1 VSLATAYRLWA
12 PLYDPVLRRATAPA
26 RRRSLERL
34 RAEPAEEVL
43 LAGVGTGLDL
53 PHLPTGPR
61 YRGCDLTPA
70 MLARA
75 SGQRAV
81 ALDCADVQALPYAD
95 AGFDAVVAHLILA
108 VVPDPAAA
116 LAEMSRVTRPGGRI
130 LVFDKFLRPGQ
141 RAPLRRLVSP
151 LLGRLATR
159 TDVILEELLEERPEL
174 TPETDEPAL
183 AGGWFRQITLRRQPG
198 EAR

>member
-1 VSLATAYRLWA
+1 VSLAAAYRLWA

-34 RAEPAEEVL
+34 QTEPADDVL

-81 ALDCADVQALPYAD
+81 SLDCADVQALPYAD

-108 VVPDPAAA
+108 VVPQPERA

-130 LVFDKFLRPGQ
+130 LVFDKFLRSGQ

-159 TDVILEELLEERPEL
+159 TDVVLEELLARQPEL
-174 TPETDEPAL
+174 TVEADEPAL
-183 AGGWFRQITLRRQPG
+183 AGGWFRQITLRR
-198 EAR
+198 EATTNP